1 MARPN
6 TSPTPSLNLPEPRNH
21 RRVSLFHMCD
31 PHTQGAIIE
40 MKKALEAM
48 HKLPSRAPEL
58 TAADH
63 HIKQALDILLQ
74 SGDSSATIQQN
85 STTFHDRLHLSSQL
99 SQEVSE
105 WLSMTYSPRRPPT
118 LNIDQHSIQ
127 RQLSI
132 VASSP
137 FDNDEVRKELS
148 RAMDWDTFD
157 VFALDAA
164 SGGHALSALAVYL
177 FEYFD
182 LFNLLKLSQR
192 CVRNFWSQ
200 IESGYRNVP
209 YHSQVHA
216 ADVLSV
222 LAWYINLP
230 ALKSLLKPIE
240 ICACLVAAGIHDH
253 EHPGLNNDFM
263 IKSGHELA
271 LRYND
276 RSVLENHHVSSGLV
290 ILQQPENNFLAHM
303 DRLMYIDFRQL
314 VISMVLS
321 TDMSNHFQL
330 QARFATEFE
339 SSMQEHTLT
348 CKDTAARQL
357 LLEQLLHC
365 ADLSN
370 TGKPFPLAEKW
381 GTKVVTEFYN
391 QGDREKEFGLP
402 VAPMNRRAPNGLEQ
416 SQIAF
421 IEHIVTPMYEILV
434 DLLPEMQV
442 PLDHSRNNVQLW
454 RERVERNNRLN
465 NNEPSGA
472 AQ

>member
-1 MARPN
+1 
-6 TSPTPSLNLPEPRNH
+6 
-21 RRVSLFHMCD
+21 MCD

-40 MKKALEAM
+40 MKKALESMGRGSSA
-48 HKLPSRAPEL
+48 HSPAVTE
-58 TAADH
+58 ADN
-63 HIKQALDILLQ
+63 HIRQALDILLQ
-74 SGDSSATIQQN
+74 SGDSTLTIQQN

-99 SQEVSE
+99 SQEVSD

-118 LNIDQHSIQ
+118 LHNLDQNSIQ
-127 RQLSI
+127 RQLST
-132 VASSP
+132 VTPHEAL
-137 FDNDEVRKELS
+137 DNEDVRRELR
-148 RAMDWDTFD
+148 RAMDWDNFD
-157 VFALDAA
+157 VFALDKV

-182 LFNLLKLSQR
+182 LFNELKLSQR
-192 CVRNFWSQ
+192 CVRHFWSQ
-200 IESGYRNVP
+200 IEAGYQDVP
-209 YHSQVHA
+209 YHNQVHA
-216 ADVLSV
+216 ADVMSV
-222 LAWYINLP
+222 LAWMINLP
-230 ALKSLLKPIE
+230 ALRSILTPIE
-240 ICACLVAAGIHDH
+240 ICASLVAAGIHDH

-303 DRLMYIDFRQL
+303 DRLRFIDFRQL

-339 SSMQEHTLT
+339 SSLQEHTLT

-370 TGKPFPLAEKW
+370 TGKPFPLAAKW
-381 GTKVVTEFYN
+381 GAKVVTEFYN
-391 QGDREKEFGLP
+391 QGDREKGLGLP
-402 VAPMNRRAPNGLEQ
+402 VAPMNKRAPNGLEQ

-434 DLLPEMQV
+434 DMLPEMQV

-454 RERVERNNRLN
+454 RERVEQNSRDNDD
-465 NNEPSGA
+465 NETSEA
-472 AQ
+472 K